1 MTAPWTDRP
10 FLAIDCESTS
20 VDPYS
25 ARIVELAAVEVYPG
39 TPPNGGPDNAWSTI
53 VNPGV
58 DIPAEAAEIHG
69 ITTERARTHGV
80 EPAEALQELA
90 DRIWHHIELW
100 DGQAALVGFN
110 MRYDWPLI
118 LTEAERHGVDIP
130 CFAGLLDPYLV
141 DRLVDRRRRGKR
153 KLTLV
158 AEHYKVELGDKAH
171 GALADATAA
180 GQVMWQIVQR
190 HPAELVDRGLS
201 SLWLWQ
207 VKGHED
213 DRTQFQKWMREN
225 VDRKFLAIPGWPI
238 PIRPETAASQIPK
251 SSTGQ
256 RSGHQTANSSD
267 ADPVLA
273 QAVDGQRGEPPAGL
287 SADRIPMGDTQNRQ
301 VHALI
306 NKARPGQ
313 DRHQVMSQILGRTVT
328 TAKELSTDDADRIVD
343 ALDQEA
349 KTAS

>member
-1 MTAPWTDRP
+1 MAAPWTDRP

-25 ARIVELAAVEVYPG
+25 ARIVELAVVEVYPG
-39 TPPNGGPDNAWSTI
+39 APPNGGPDKAWSTI

-58 DIPAEAAEIHG
+58 DIPAEASEIHG
-69 ITTERARTHGV
+69 ITTERARTEGV

-90 DRIWHHIELW
+90 DRIWQHIELW

-130 CFAGLLDPYLV
+130 CFAGLLDPYLIDRMV
-141 DRLVDRRRRGKR
+141 DRWRKGKR

-158 AEHYKVELGDKAH
+158 AEHYKVDLGDAAH

-190 HPAELVDRGLS
+190 HPAELVDRGLA

-238 PIRPETAASQIPK
+238 PIRPEPK
-251 SSTGQ
+251 REAEEPSTGQ
-256 RSGHQTANSSD
+256 RSGHQTANDTD
-267 ADPVLA
+267 ADQVLA
-273 QAVDGQRGEPPAGL
+273 QAAGDTGVLPAFPN
-287 SADRIPMGDTQNRQ
+287 ADRVPMGDTQNRR
-301 VHALI
+301 VHAVI
-306 NKARPGQ
+306 AKARPGQ
-313 DRHQVMSQILGRTVT
+313 DRHAVMAEILGRPIT
-328 TAKELSTDDADRIVD
+328 TARELSTEDADRIVQ